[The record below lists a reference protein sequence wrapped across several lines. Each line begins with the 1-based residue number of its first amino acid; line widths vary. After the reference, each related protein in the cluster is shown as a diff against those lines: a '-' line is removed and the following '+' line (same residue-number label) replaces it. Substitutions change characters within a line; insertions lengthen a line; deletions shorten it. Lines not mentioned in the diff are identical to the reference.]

1 MLLATQSNMFNWF
14 KSKKPKSLGQQGEEF
29 AQGEY
34 KKRGYKIVAAN
45 FFNKKGLRKGEVD
58 FIAKNKKQ
66 IVFVEVKTRNKLVE
80 KFGTG
85 QEAVDIFKQRKLLQA
100 VKIFLLQNPGFTNLQ
115 PQIDVC
121 VVLYSELDN
130 PPFSAT
136 ILTNAVDDW
145 N

>member
-1 MLLATQSNMFNWF
+1 MFNLF
-14 KSKKPKSLGQQGEEF
+14 KPALKKPKSLGQLGEEF

-34 KKRGYKIVAAN
+34 KKRGYKIIAAN

-58 FIAKNKKQ
+58 FIAANKQ
-66 IVFVEVKTRNKLVE
+66 EIVFVEVKTRHTQSL

-85 QEAVDIFKQRKLLQA
+85 AEAVNVFKQLKLLKA
-100 VKIFLLQNPGFTNLQ
+100 VKIFLQQNPKYQSLR

-121 VVLYSELDN
+121 VVAYSELDKQQ
-130 PPFSAT
+130 FSAT
-136 ILTNAVDDW
+136 IIANAVEDW